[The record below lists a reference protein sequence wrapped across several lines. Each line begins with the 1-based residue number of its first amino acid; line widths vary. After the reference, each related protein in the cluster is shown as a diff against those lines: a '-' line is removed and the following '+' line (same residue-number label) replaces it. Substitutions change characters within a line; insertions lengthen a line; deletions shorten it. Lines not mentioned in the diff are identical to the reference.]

1 MFEENDPWLNILTI
15 IKKYYYVA
23 PYNRDIE
30 SEIMDALAQEIT
42 AEIDKEILDTLMKLP
57 GLRSQKNL
65 VLLYG
70 TILK

>member
-1 MFEENDPWLNILTI
+1 
-15 IKKYYYVA
+15 
-23 PYNRDIE
+23 
-30 SEIMDALAQEIT
+30 MDALAQEIT